1 MIIQNIDMAFSSLI
15 ITFLMQKYK
24 KEYLLII
31 FNNNMTQKKGKS

>member
-1 MIIQNIDMAFSSLI
+1 MIIQNIEMAFSSLI

-24 KEYLLII
+24 KEYLLRI